1 MTKYVFL
8 CLDFPASNRWLINVP
23 SKIPAVQ
30 GSCVVIPCTY
40 VYPKT
45 NKKLNRRRAFWKTGN
60 KIVSTNLRK
69 WKLTPEFKK
78 RSLFLG
84 NVRGGNCT
92 MMLDGVRTTD
102 VGPFYFRIEL
112 PRYKTYTFSENTVTI
127 VYKTECTGQ
136 LTASCSVS
144 HSCRVMPPRLTW
156 SRSGTTTTKTKKL
169 NNWMWKTKSVLTFV
183 PLASD
188 FNKPLNCTVRY
199 RGGKQAESS
208 QFFMF
213 CNVEV
218 LLFIPSACKCSERLA
233 LPCVLFAQQF
243 TNSKAL
249 KSARGP
255 LIV

>member
-1 MTKYVFL
+1 MLPFRLFNQPTMKLKL
-8 CLDFPASNRWLINVP
+8 CLSFLMFYVVPDVEPASNRWLINVP

-127 VYKTECTGQ
+127 VVIRSAPPPSLSVEVLDKV
-136 LTASCSVS
+136 TASCSVS

-208 QFFMF
+208 
-213 CNVEV
+213 V
-218 LLFIPSACKCSERLA
+218 LLFI
-233 LPCVLFAQQF
+233 
-243 TNSKAL
+243 
-249 KSARGP
+249 
-255 LIV
+255 